1 MRVALIQMNSRDDK
15 ATNLARAEALLDEAA
30 ARGAELAV
38 LPELFTYLGPGKRH
52 PEVAEP
58 IPGPTS
64 TRLGDLARRH
74 RLWLVAGS
82 SLEAVP
88 GQERFFNTSL
98 AFDPAG
104 GIVARYRKLHLFDVD
119 VAWQSYRES
128 ATVAPGQE
136 VVTAELAGV
145 TVGLTICYDLRF
157 PELYRRLAVRGARI
171 ITVPAAFTLETG
183 KDHWEVLLRARAIE
197 QQVFVLAAAQVGTH
211 PPGNACYGNAMVVDP
226 WGVVLARAGD
236 GEGVVTTDLDLG
248 GQDKVRKGLP
258 SLQHLRH
265 DLFSL

>member
-15 ATNLARAEALLDEAA
+15 AANLARAETLLDEARV
-30 ARGAELAV
+30 RGAELAI
-38 LPELFTYLGPGKRH
+38 LPELFPYLGPRRRH

-64 TRLGDLARRH
+64 ERLGELARRH

-82 SLEAVP
+82 YLEAVP

-98 AFDPAG
+98 AFDPVGA
-104 GIVARYRKLHLFDVD
+104 IVARYRKLHLFDVD
-119 VAWQSYRES
+119 VAWQAYRES
-128 ATVAPGQE
+128 ATVTPGRD

-157 PELYRRLAVRGARI
+157 PELYRRLALRGARL
-171 ITVPAAFTLETG
+171 ITVPSAFALETG

-197 QQVFVLAAAQVGTH
+197 QQVFILAAAQVGTH
-211 PPGNACYGNAMVVDP
+211 APGRACYGHAMVVDP
-226 WGVVLARAGD
+226 WGAVLADAGD
-236 GEGVVTTDLDLG
+236 REGVVTAELDLAY
-248 GQDKVRKGLP
+248 QETVRKGLP
-258 SLQHLRH
+258 ALQHLRH
-265 DLFSL
+265 DLFAI